1 MQSMIKTRWV
11 KNWQF
16 VSTDSDGHSV
26 VMDSPVLGENSGV
39 RPVELLLVALA
50 GCTGMDVIS
59 ILQKK
64 RQRVVDFEVNVSGD
78 RRPEHPKAWTH
89 MHIEY
94 VVRGHDIDPAAV
106 DRAIEL
112 SETKYCSVTATL
124 QGNVEITHSVTIE
137 EVE

>member
-1 MQSMIKTRWV
+1 MQSKIRARWV
-11 KNWQF
+11 KNMQF
-16 VSTDSDGHSV
+16 VSTDSDGHSI
-26 VMDSPVLGENSGV
+26 VMDSPALGENSGV
-39 RPVELLLVALA
+39 RPVELLLTGLA

-64 RQRVVDFEVNVSGD
+64 RQRVVDFEVNVSGE
-78 RRPEHPKAWTH
+78 RREEHPKAWTH

-94 VVRGHDIDPAAV
+94 VVRGYDVDPVAV

-124 QGNVEITHSVTIE
+124 QGNVEITHSVVIE
-137 EVE
+137 EAE

>member
-1 MQSMIKTRWV
+1 MQPTIKTRWV

-26 VMDSPVLGENSGV
+26 VMDSPVLGENSGFK
-39 RPVELLLVALA
+39 PVELLLVSLA

-64 RQRVVDFEVNVSGD
+64 RQQLLDFEVNIGGE
-78 RRPEHPKAWTH
+78 RRPEHPKAWTS

-94 VVRGHDIDPAAV
+94 VVRGRNIDPVAV
-106 DRAIEL
+106 ERAIEL

-124 QGNVEITHSVTIE
+124 QGSVEITHSVVIE